1 MENYRESSG
10 KIDRMITRISGP
22 PDRTQADSTR
32 FSHLKTRIPNP
43 LVT

>member
-1 MENYRESSG
+1 MENFRESSG
-10 KIDRMITRISGP
+10 IIDRISGP